1 MSRRD
6 GFVDVLT
13 GDGVLRLFDVELQGG
28 TAVPP
33 NQIMTVEATLGVNDM
48 HGLDYIALRYFN
60 VYGPRM
66 DLHGAD
72 TEVLVRW
79 MEAIA
84 HGRPP
89 VIFGDGQQRMDFV
102 NVDDVARAN
111 VVAAAAPV
119 TDVALYI
126 GSGVETSLSE
136 LARLLLTAMDSSLV
150 PEHRPARQTNPV
162 PRLLAEVGEARRTIG
177 FASRIALSHGLRRL
191 VAWWQEDQCAKRR

>member
-1 MSRRD
+1 VSRRD

-102 NVDDVARAN
+102 NVDASHVRTCSRRRRRSPTSRSTL
-111 VVAAAAPV
+111 AAA
-119 TDVALYI
+119 LKHR
-126 GSGVETSLSE
+126 SLS
-136 LARLLLTAMDSSLV
+136 
-150 PEHRPARQTNPV
+150 
-162 PRLLAEVGEARRTIG
+162 
-177 FASRIALSHGLRRL
+177 SRA
-191 VAWWQEDQCAKRR
+191 CC